1 MKARNEEKHNSTPT
15 SQNAHLYSFSI
26 LLPPAPPT
34 LPPNPHHHH
43 PKNSRDYAIACA
55 NESAMALAAAR
66 GKNVPAMGY
75 RKPRDT
81 DVSFHKTWFSHL
93 QWKAWRL
100 DRQGGGYIPRF

>member
-1 MKARNEEKHNSTPT
+1 
-15 SQNAHLYSFSI
+15 
-26 LLPPAPPT
+26 
-34 LPPNPHHHH
+34 
-43 PKNSRDYAIACA
+43 
-55 NESAMALAAAR
+55 MALAAAR
-66 GKNVPAMGY
+66 GKNIPAMGY